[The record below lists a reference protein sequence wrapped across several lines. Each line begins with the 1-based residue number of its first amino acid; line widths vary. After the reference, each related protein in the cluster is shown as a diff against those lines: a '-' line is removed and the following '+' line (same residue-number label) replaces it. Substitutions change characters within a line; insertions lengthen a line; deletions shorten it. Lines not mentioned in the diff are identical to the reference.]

1 MTFHL
6 PVLHQVQEEKN
17 SVFAG
22 AAMAAYGVADTQAGT
37 VRMLKLGSPSH
48 VYCLVPS
55 EPDPAQTRYQV
66 RRLKTRLQVLDL
78 SLPKRNPT
86 TV

>member
-6 PVLHQVQEEKN
+6 PLLHQVQELKN

-22 AAMAAYGVADTQAGT
+22 AAMAAFGVTDTQAGT
-37 VRMLKLGSPSH
+37 VRAGSAGRVRMLELGSPSH

-55 EPDPAQTRYQV
+55 ERT
-66 RRLKTRLQVLDL
+66 LDRHVIR
-78 SLPKRNPT
+78 SGD
-86 TV
+86 